1 MARGL
6 EQRPEVEPARHCAR
20 APSAPAASP
29 VALLLSG
36 VGNQAR
42 VGFAA
47 ALAARSQSGRIL
59 QRQGW
64 SDAREGGW
72 NEGVRKIGSTWRI
85 PVEGIGRGN
94 QAPGVAIPTRKDPVV
109 DTPESAAGRAILLVP
124 PTAKLADGVEVLL
137 QFHGHDVGYRER
149 TGKSRFGVDPGTVRD
164 VEEDLLPQQL
174 EASKRSMIAIL
185 PQGTRSSGFAITDP
199 AGYVDEVLALTVP
212 ILNAV
217 DRSLKLKK
225 VGVRRI
231 VVSGHS
237 GGGPQTV
244 GAARAL
250 EPAKATQEQWLR
262 SPPMLLF
269 DALNG
274 LGEVGVA
281 AAMVERW
288 LDADLAILT
297 AAGAGAPGL
306 LAQRGL
312 KLRSTYSNSDLYSA
326 TNIGGTYKGM
336 VPETTTETIDGK
348 AVTKTKKVE
357 TTITI
362 APGASLKGRIDAW
375 FRKTPQ
381 PARGPGQARATE
393 DRSGGEDPNRDPV
406 GSVPGRFRRRQSRLH
421 AGERAQGHRRR
432 ADGHGHARADRPGSR
447 CPRRADRRQPRHDP
461 GTARP
466 ACSPDAAGALA
477 SPRGADVVRVEMRL
491 PAEGTPGRIVQSPR
505 A

>member
-6 EQRPEVEPARHCAR
+6 ERRPEVEPARHCAR

-42 VGFAA
+42 VEFAA

-64 SDAREGGW
+64 SDARKGGW

-94 QAPGVAIPTRKDPVV
+94 QEPGVAIPTRKDPVV
-109 DTPESAAGRAILLVP
+109 DTPESAAGRAIVLVP

-149 TGKSRFGVDPGTVRD
+149 TGKSSFGVDPGAVRD

-174 EASKRSMIAIL
+174 EAGKRSMIAIL
-185 PQGTRSSGFAITDP
+185 PQGTRSSGFGITDP
-199 AGYVDEVLALTVP
+199 AGYVDEVLGLTVP

-244 GAARAL
+244 SAARAL

-297 AAGAGAPGL
+297 AAGTGALGL
-306 LAQRGL
+306 LGQRGL
-312 KLRSTYSNSDLYSA
+312 KLRSTYSNSDLYTA
-326 TNIGGTYKGM
+326 TNIGGSYKDM

-375 FRKTPQ
+375 FIKHRRQLAALDRLAAPKTD
-381 PARGPGQARATE
+381 PGERTPTETLSAQYRVDSVGGSHDFTLGSGHKATATE
-393 DRSGGEDPNRDPV
+393 RTGIATPAPTAPALG
-406 GSVPGRFRRRQSRLH
+406 VP
-421 AGERAQGHRRR
+421 AAPT
-432 ADGHGHARADRPGSR
+432 DGNLAATLALLGP
-447 CPRRADRRQPRHDP
+447 P
-461 GTARP
+461 P
-466 ACSPDAAGALA
+466 ALMP
-477 SPRGADVVRVEMRL
+477 
-491 PAEGTPGRIVQSPR
+491 PAP
-505 A
+505 

>member
-326 TNIGGTYKGM
+326 TNIGGTYKAM

-348 AVTKTKKVE
+348 AVTKTRKVE

-362 APGASLKGRIDAW
+362 APAASLKGRIDAW
-375 FRKTPQ
+375 FRKH
-381 PARGPGQARATE
+381 
-393 DRSGGEDPNRDPV
+393 RSQLAALDKLAPPKTDP
-406 GSVPGRFRRRQSRLH
+406 
-421 AGERAQGHRRR
+421 GERTPTETLSAQYRVDSVGGSHDFTLGSGHKATDAERT
-432 ADGHGHARADRPGSR
+432 
-447 CPRRADRRQPRHDP
+447 
-461 GTARP
+461 GTATP
-466 ACSPDAAGALA
+466 APTAPALGVPAAPTDGNLATTLALLG
-477 SPRGADVVRVEMRL
+477 P
-491 PAEGTPGRIVQSPR
+491 PAALMPP
-505 A
+505 AP